1 MFPSC
6 VISADVPDSCV
17 ILRAHTPITA
27 LFDCIWFNENVRFT
41 PRDQLSFA
49 YVVKRVVDQVGL
61 RRWKVNM
68 FRDCERHDFVFTYHH
83 DKKAVQNKEKED
95 ATRKSGA
102 EETKT

>member
-1 MFPSC
+1 MFPSR
-6 VISADVPDSCV
+6 VISADVPESCV

-27 LFDCIWFNENVRFT
+27 LFDCIWFIENVRFT

-68 FRDCERHDFVFTYHH
+68 FRDCERHDIALRYRH
-83 DKKAVQNKEKED
+83 DKKAAQRKKKED
-95 ATRKSGA
+95 AARKSGA
-102 EETKT
+102 E